1 MRGDREVYTPQA
13 VVNGKIH
20 AIGSDRSSIERAI
33 EETAKETGV
42 MSVPVSL
49 TVTNG
54 QLNVS
59 VTSTSSPQ
67 SRGEIWIWSIA
78 RAVPIAIGRG
88 ENNGRE
94 ITYHNVVRNWLKVAD
109 WTGKPGNWSVPLE
122 NVMRDGVDGA
132 IVYIQD
138 GDRDKP
144 GAMLGAA
151 YTALR

>member
-1 MRGDREVYTPQA
+1 
-13 VVNGKIH
+13 VVNGKSH
-20 AIGSDRSSIERAI
+20 VVGSDRSSIERAI
-33 EETAKETGV
+33 EQTVKEAGV

-49 TVTNG
+49 TVTKG

-59 VTSTSSPQ
+59 VTAAPSSL
-67 SRGEIWIWSIA
+67 SHGEIWVWSIA
-78 RAVPIAIGRG
+78 RAIPIAIGRG
-88 ENNGRE
+88 ENHGRE
-94 ITYHNVVRNWLKVAD
+94 ITYHNVVRNWLKVGD
-109 WTGKPGNWSVPLE
+109 WTGKPGNWSVPIE

-151 YTALR
+151 YTALH